1 MVFPYCIRF
10 GKLGERKSLPAANG
24 GLSLQEP
31 PSHRVITPGNISATI
46 SMGSTS
52 HQHGRSEYRN
62 RRPHHHHHHQP
73 GSKIKARI
81 SNLPIAIPAHVRFAE
96 VGMDCSLPYATY
108 SYKGAA
114 CNIVTMLTNADSL
127 SPFEISSLSLSLSL
141 CSSRGAPHG
150 AYTGR
155 IQGASSEVLL
165 ASSGNGDVP
174 SLHEV
179 IFK

>member
-1 MVFPYCIRF
+1 MYPDPSPSPNRVRWPLALLFRLKRNTRFRFDDYGKHCPDCSENFSFFSSSFLRLPCFPKEAGHLR
-10 GKLGERKSLPAANG
+10 
-24 GLSLQEP
+24 QVMP
-31 PSHRVITPGNISATI
+31 P
-46 SMGSTS
+46 
-52 HQHGRSEYRN
+52 
-62 RRPHHHHHHQP
+62 
-73 GSKIKARI
+73 ARI

-155 IQGASSEVLL
+155 IL
-165 ASSGNGDVP
+165 P
-174 SLHEV
+174 T
-179 IFK
+179 

>member
-1 MVFPYCIRF
+1 M
-10 GKLGERKSLPAANG
+10 K
-24 GLSLQEP
+24 Q
-31 PSHRVITPGNISATI
+31 VIS
-46 SMGSTS
+46 
-52 HQHGRSEYRN
+52 
-62 RRPHHHHHHQP
+62 
-73 GSKIKARI
+73 RI

-96 VGMDCSLPYATY
+96 VGIDCSLPYATY

-155 IQGASSEVLL
+155 ILPTWRCRILEGWHEPLQAYIKAHTSNSASLVTISKQCRPTFEPPSARPM
-165 ASSGNGDVP
+165 ASMSTREKP
-174 SLHEV
+174 SQCS
-179 IFK
+179 I